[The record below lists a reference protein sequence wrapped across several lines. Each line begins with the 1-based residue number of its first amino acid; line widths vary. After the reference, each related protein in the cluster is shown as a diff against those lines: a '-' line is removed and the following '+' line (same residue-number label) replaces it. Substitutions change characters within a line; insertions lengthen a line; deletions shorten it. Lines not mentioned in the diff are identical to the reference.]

1 MIGKSIS
8 LNRIISAGK
17 GKKEPIRENTTN
29 SGKQANKRVE
39 IMVVK

>member
-8 LNRIISAGK
+8 PNRIISAGK
-17 GKKEPIRENTTN
+17 GEKEPIRENTTD
-29 SGKQANKRVE
+29 SGKQENRRVE